1 MRSTGAARP
10 VILAMVIAMTI
21 SNCSG
26 GSASEKVRKARYD
39 GSRGQ
44 AWYPG
49 SEKALRRQL
58 ETFFDKTDVKPPA
71 GKIRALIAP
80 HAGYAFSGQTAA
92 YAYKPLQKGDYER
105 VILLGVNH
113 RAGLARGGAIT
124 DVESWETPLGAI
136 AVDREVCDEL
146 LKNEFFTSIPANM
159 DMEHSLEIHLPFLK
173 ERLGEFKLVPVM
185 VDEVSD
191 EVCRR
196 MGAALKPFVDEQTLV
211 VASSDFTHYGR
222 DYRYLPF
229 EDNIEENLK
238 KLDTGAVERIND
250 ADFKGFRDYVR
261 KTGAT
266 ICGRHPIGILLSI
279 MPEDMTGELVRYDTS
294 GRLTGNFSMSVSYVS
309 IRFCGDLKLLNM
321 SERKTLLRLARDTI
335 ETHLSSGKKVDPTK
349 GDYELTPLMKRKLG
363 TFVTLKKHGQL
374 RGCIGMIQEKM
385 PLYQAVVDYAIHSA
399 TKDPRFKPMTAD
411 EAKEVDIEI
420 SVMNPTAD
428 PMTPFQKVK
437 DVSEIVIGRDGLLL
451 RRGSYQGILLPQ
463 VPVEQ
468 GWDRDKYLEG
478 ICRKAGVPNGA
489 WKDAKTELYRFSAQV
504 FGEKEQP
511 QTR

>member
-1 MRSTGAARP
+1 
-10 VILAMVIAMTI
+10 
-21 SNCSG
+21 
-26 GSASEKVRKARYD
+26 VRKARYD

-49 SEKALRRQL
+49 SEKALRSQL
-58 ETFFDKTDVKPPA
+58 ETFFDKADVKSPA
-71 GKIRALIAP
+71 GKIRALVAP
-80 HAGYAFSGQTAA
+80 HAGYAYSGQAAA

-113 RAGLARGGAIT
+113 RPGFARGGLIT
-124 DVESWETPLGAI
+124 DVESWETPLGAV
-136 AVDREVCDEL
+136 AVDREVCDKL
-146 LKNEFFTSIPANM
+146 LKDELFTSISAGR
-159 DMEHSLEIHLPFLK
+159 DGEHSLEIHLPFLK

-191 EVCRR
+191 EICRR

-222 DYRYLPF
+222 SYGYLPF

-238 KLDTGAVERIND
+238 RLDTGAIERINE

-266 ICGRHPIGILLSI
+266 ICGRHPIGILLNI
-279 MPEDMTGELVRYDTS
+279 MPEDVEGELVRYDTS
-294 GRLTGNFSMSVSYVS
+294 GRMTRDFSFSVSYVS

-335 ETHLSSGKKVDPTK
+335 ETYLSSGKKVDPTQ
-349 GDYELTPLMKRKLG
+349 GDYQLTPLMKRKLG
-363 TFVTLKKHGQL
+363 AFVTLKKHGQL

-399 TKDPRFKPMTAD
+399 TQDPRFKPMTAD
-411 EAKEVDIEI
+411 EAKEVEIEI
-420 SVMNPTAD
+420 SVMNPTAG

-451 RRGSYQGILLPQ
+451 RKGSYQGILLPQ
-463 VPVEQ
+463 VPAEQ

-478 ICRKAGVPNGA
+478 ICRKARLPDGA
-489 WKDAKTELYRFSAQV
+489 WESEGAELYRFSAQV
-504 FGEKEQP
+504 FGEREP

>member
-1 MRSTGAARP
+1 
-10 VILAMVIAMTI
+10 
-21 SNCSG
+21 
-26 GSASEKVRKARYD
+26 
-39 GSRGQ
+39 
-44 AWYPG
+44 
-49 SEKALRRQL
+49 
-58 ETFFDKTDVKPPA
+58 VKPPA

-105 VILLGVNH
+105 VILLGLNH
-113 RAGLARGGAIT
+113 RPGLVRGGAIT
-124 DVESWETPLGAI
+124 DVESWETPLGTI
-136 AVDREVCDEL
+136 PVDREVCDEL
-146 LKNEFFTSIPANM
+146 LKDEFFRAIPSSV
-159 DMEHSLEIHLPFLK
+159 DREHSLEIHLPFLK

-191 EVCRR
+191 EICGR
-196 MGAALKPFVDEQTLV
+196 MGAALKPFVDEQTLL

-222 DYRYLPF
+222 AYRYLPF

-238 KLDTGAVERIND
+238 KLDTGAIERINE

-266 ICGRHPIGILLSI
+266 ICGRHPIGILLNI
-279 MPEDMTGELVRYDTS
+279 VPEDMKGELVRYDTS

-321 SERKTLLRLARDTI
+321 SERKTLLRLARDTL
-335 ETHLSSGKKVDPTK
+335 ETYLTSEKVIDPT
-349 GDYELTPLMKRKLG
+349 GADYELTSILKRELG
-363 TFVTLKKHGQL
+363 AFVTLKEEGAL
-374 RGCIGMIQEKM
+374 RGCIGTIRGVK
-385 PLYQAVVDYAIHSA
+385 PLYQAVMENAVNAS
-399 TKDPRFKPMTAD
+399 TRDPRFRPMTAD
-411 EAKEVDIEI
+411 EAQKVEIEI

-428 PMTPFQKVK
+428 PMSPFQKVK

-468 GWDRDKYLEG
+468 GWDRDQYLEG
-478 ICRKAGVPNGA
+478 ICRKARLPNGA
-489 WKDAKTELYRFSAQV
+489 WKDAGTELYRFSAQV
-504 FGEKEQP
+504 FGEKD
-511 QTR
+511 